1 MRLRAEP
8 ETSITRAVRQK
19 KNLGKPFSAVLRDF
33 SIFGIRG
40 YSFAGS
46 SGDCPEES
54 LTESS
59 GRSFWGSSPDFSAGI
74 SACASPSADGFSP
87 QAAWEGQVSQHPVHS
102 VHPLHAVHPVRLP
115 FFLPEAHAEQPIQP
129 PRFFWRMRKTTAAT
143 NKVAMTPTKIQ
154 SPSFIR
160 RDARC
165 RSRVRRHT
173 TR

>member
-8 ETSITRAVRQK
+8 KTQITHAVRQK

-33 SIFGIRG
+33 FAFGIWG
-40 YSFAGS
+40 YSFAGF

-59 GRSFWGSSPDFSAGI
+59 GRSFRGSSSVFAAERGE
-74 SACASPSADGFSP
+74 CASPSAGDFSP
-87 QAAWEGQVSQHPVHS
+87 QAAWEGQVSLHPAHS
-102 VHPLHAVHPVRLP
+102 VHPEHAVHPVRLP
-115 FFLPEAHAEQPIQP
+115 FFLPQAHAEQPIQP

-143 NKVAMTPTKIQ
+143 NNAAMTPTKIQ